1 MPNDKF
7 LKACVIGWP
16 IKHSR
21 SPLIHNYWLKKY
33 GILGIYEK
41 VAVPPDELP
50 LFIKNLSANGFEGCN
65 VTIPHKESVFVH
77 VEVTDAV
84 TRQIG
89 AVNTVYFEDK
99 KQYGLNTDGY
109 GFISNLKSM
118 VPSWNSEGKTCA
130 ILGAG
135 GASRAIIAILLN
147 EGVKKIFLV
156 NRTKPRAQNL
166 AREFGDKVIPIG
178 FDEIEIPL
186 SNADLL
192 VNTTSLGMVGQPS
205 LDISLDFL
213 PPNCVVYDIVYD
225 PLETNLLK
233 QAKDKNLQTVDGL
246 GMLLHQAVPG
256 FEKWFG
262 VRPQVTDDLKA
273 LLVADLM
280 KDKEQ

>member
-1 MPNDKF
+1 MPNDKL

-21 SPLIHNYWLKKY
+21 SPMIHNYWLKKY
-33 GILGIYEK
+33 GIAGLYEK
-41 VAVPPDELP
+41 VAVSPDELP
-50 LFIKNLSANGFEGCN
+50 LFIKNLSVNGFQGCN
-65 VTIPHKESVFVH
+65 VTIPHKESVFAQI
-77 VEVTDAV
+77 EVTDSV

-89 AVNTVYFEDK
+89 AVNTVYYEDN

-109 GFISNLKSM
+109 GFISNLKTV
-118 VPSWNSEGKTCA
+118 VPSWVSNGKTCV

-135 GASRAIIAILLN
+135 GASRAVIAILLN
-147 EGVKKIFLV
+147 EGAKEIFLV
-156 NRTKPRAQNL
+156 NRTKLRAQNL
-166 AREFGDKVIPIG
+166 ASEFGDKISPIG
-178 FDEIEIPL
+178 FDEIEIAF
-186 SNADLL
+186 NKADLL
-192 VNTTSLGMVGQPS
+192 VNTTSLGMTGQPP
-205 LDISLDFL
+205 LDISLSSL
-213 PPNCVVYDIVYD
+213 PSQCVVYDIVYD

-233 QAKDKNLQTVDGL
+233 QAKDKNLQIVDGL

>member
-1 MPNDKF
+1 MPHDKF

-178 FDEIEIPL
+178 FDEIEKAL
-186 SNADLL
+186 SKADLL
-192 VNTTSLGMVGQPS
+192 VNTTSLGMTGQPP
-205 LDISLDFL
+205 LDISLGSL
-213 PPNCVVYDIVYD
+213 PSNCVVYDIVYD

-280 KDKEQ
+280 KDKE

>member
-166 AREFGDKVIPIG
+166 TREFGDKVIPIG

-273 LLVADLM
+273 LLVVDLM